1 MKGGFPL
8 KVAIGYVFLVLC
20 IGLASWLV
28 YSNMNSLM
36 LISERQQ
43 HLLEHRSIADSLI
56 CDLMDVNNKEQAITL
71 GLVNEMEEFDASLAH
86 VIMLADMLK
95 QTTEDSLEGLRIDT
109 LKLLLAKKREN
120 TMLISKALGKDE
132 SGKYFD
138 NKLSNLSE
146 GKDSIIVHTQAEE
159 KKENTETVYEVVKT
173 KKGFFS
179 RLGDAFKKGH
189 TDTVSV
195 RRDSS
200 KLSVDTIV
208 HNIDVADSVAHVLTD
223 IKAEEKKVRQKGLE
237 RLTAQEKSLQMV
249 SIDLASRIA
258 DLLDDIRYSEQKA
271 FKEVLDSDINQRKS
285 VSLKILS
292 LALISLLMAIVF
304 FLYIWRDT
312 LREKRYRENL
322 ETAKAEIE
330 KIMNQRERLLLTIT
344 HDIKAPIASIS
355 GFTELIGMQEI
366 DSKASSYLKSIKN
379 SSSRLLRLVSELL
392 DYHRLESGKMEV
404 VMVSFSARRLVNDCV
419 ERLLP
424 QAVANEVELSASV
437 EGCPK
442 KMLRGDVLRIS
453 QILENLLGNAI
464 KYTSKGSVKVTAK
477 VEDSKLYLSVADTG
491 QGMTQ
496 EEASKI
502 FDAFTRLEGAQ
513 GIEGV
518 GLGLSITKELVNLLS
533 GSIRLKTH
541 KGKGTEFN
549 VVIPIEV
556 TSSDEILLET
566 QQTLNTDAYK
576 LLSKEG
582 KEVILID
589 DDDLQLKL
597 LKEMIIKLT
606 DDKWRI
612 TTCKDVKQGLN
623 LIATKKFDLLITD
636 IEMPALSGKDLVTK
650 IEQKDLKIIGMTAHE
665 KDIMPSLLNAG
676 FSACLFKPFTLQELA
691 ETLSKVTSSEL
702 IKLSVAQDK
711 TKVPNR
717 FSSLTAFAS
726 GDVEAERE
734 ILRCFLTDLMQGV
747 SLAQEAIKTLD
758 RKKLSH
764 FAHKVLPFMTM
775 VEALT
780 VDKLKGLLK
789 ENIQNLSDEE
799 LLLSVEAIISEMKEM
814 ANEVNAFL
822 MV

>member
-1 MKGGFPL
+1 MKGGFPF
-8 KVAIGYVFLVLC
+8 KVAVGYVFLVLC
-20 IGLASWLV
+20 ICLASWLV

-36 LISERQQ
+36 LISERQ
-43 HLLEHRSIADSLI
+43 HRILEHRSVVDSLI

-71 GLVNEMEEFDASLAH
+71 GLVNEMGEFDASLSH
-86 VIMLADMLK
+86 VIMLADMLM
-95 QTTEDSLEGLRIDT
+95 QETEDSLERLRIDT
-109 LKLLLAKKREN
+109 LKILLAQKREN
-120 TMLISKALGKDE
+120 TMLISKALRKNE

-146 GKDSIIVHTQAEE
+146 GKDSVVVHTQAEE
-159 KKENTETVYEVVKT
+159 KTENTETVYEVVKT

-195 RRDSS
+195 RRDST

-208 HNIDVADSVAHVLTD
+208 QDIDVADSVALVLTD
-223 IKAEEKKVRQKGLE
+223 IKTEENKLRQKGLE

-249 SIDLASRIA
+249 SINLASRIA
-258 DLLDDIRYSEQKA
+258 DLLDDIRNSEQET
-271 FKEVLDSDINQRKS
+271 FKEALDSDLSQRKS

-312 LREKRYRENL
+312 LKEKRYRENL

-330 KIMNQRERLLLTIT
+330 KVMNQRERLLLTIT

-355 GFTELIGMQEI
+355 GFTELIAMQEI

-379 SSSRLLRLVSELL
+379 SSSRLLRLVGELL

-404 VMVSFSARRLVNDCV
+404 IMVSFSARRLVNECI

-424 QAVANEVELSASV
+424 QAVANEVELSASID
-437 EGCPK
+437 GCPK
-442 KMLRGDVLRIS
+442 KMLRGDALRIS
-453 QILENLLGNAI
+453 QILENLLSNAI

-477 VEDSKLYLSVADTG
+477 VKDSKLYFTVADTG
-491 QGMTQ
+491 QGMTSK
-496 EEASKI
+496 EASKI

-533 GSIRLKTH
+533 GSIHLRTQ

-566 QQTLNTDAYK
+566 QQTLTSDAYK
-576 LLSKEG
+576 LLSKEDN
-582 KEVILID
+582 EVIIID
-589 DDDLQLKL
+589 DDELQLKL
-597 LKEMIIKLT
+597 LQEMISKLT
-606 DDKWRI
+606 DGKWKLTI
-612 TTCKDVKQGLN
+612 CKDVKQGLDFLAN
-623 LIATKKFDLLITD
+623 KKYNLLITD
-636 IEMPALSGKDLVTK
+636 IEMPALGGRDLVAK
-650 IEQKDLKIIGMTAHE
+650 IEHKDLKIIGMTAHE
-665 KDIMPSLLNAG
+665 KDIMPSLLSAG

-702 IKLSVAQDK
+702 IKLNVTQDK
-711 TKVPNR
+711 TKLPNR

-726 GDVEAERE
+726 GDIEAERE
-734 ILRCFLTDLMQGV
+734 ILRCFLTDLNQGI

-758 RKKLSH
+758 RKTLSH

-799 LLLSVEAIISEMKEM
+799 LLLSVEVIISEMREM
-814 ANEVNAFL
+814 AKDVDAFL
-822 MV
+822 KV